1 MGISVDGVG
10 KRLNCCCHSTQKTR
24 SSGKTVDSR
33 SKTEIEGTVKN
44 ENKAKAKTERL
55 ILGSR

>member
-1 MGISVDGVG
+1 MDISVDGVG
-10 KRLNCCCHSTQKTR
+10 KRLNCCCHSTQKTI

-44 ENKAKAKTERL
+44 ENKVKAKTERL